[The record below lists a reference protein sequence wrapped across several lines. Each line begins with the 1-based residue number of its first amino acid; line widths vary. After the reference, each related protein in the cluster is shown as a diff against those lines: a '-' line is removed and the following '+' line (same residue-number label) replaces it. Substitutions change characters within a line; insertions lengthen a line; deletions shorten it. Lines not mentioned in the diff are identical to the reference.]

1 MSAAQRRA
9 LAAHRRRQKH
19 NGFTR
24 LEIQVRKADVAL
36 IRDVARALADP
47 VREADT
53 RATLKKQIVS
63 GAATGLK
70 ALLAAAPLDGI
81 DLSRERD
88 AGRNAPL

>member
-24 LEIQVRKADVAL
+24 LEIKVRKADAAL

-63 GAATGLK
+63 GAVTGLK